1 MLYKCLFLSFFLNV
15 LITAQVVKTDS
26 TLIKNP
32 KTAFYLSAIPGA
44 GQLYN
49 GKLLKG
55 SLVLALEAAAMY
67 SWFENAEIYRDYD
80 SVDKPLPKNR
90 YLEKRNKY
98 AWWVIFIY
106 FYSMIDAMVDAHLS
120 PFDQV
125 MNTRIEDTKGESNEQ

>member
-1 MLYKCLFLSFFLNV
+1 MIYKCLFSFLLLNV
-15 LITAQVVKTDS
+15 ILTAQVTKSDS

-32 KTAFYLSAIPGA
+32 KTAFYLSAVPGG

-49 GKLLKG
+49 GKILKG
-55 SLVLALEAAAMY
+55 SLMFALESFAIY
-67 SWFENAEIYRDYD
+67 SWLENAKIYRDYD
-80 SVDKPLPKNR
+80 LINKPLSKNR

-120 PFDQV
+120 PFDQI
-125 MNTRIEDTKGESNEQ
+125 MNTTIGDTEGKSNE